1 MQIFARR
8 EGCEYLSNHPCCI
21 FCYITDSIGL
31 APVSILLL
39 PHWLCPDKSF
49 FENTTL
55 GVSHYETARQRLR
68 RRPRP
73 HRSTRL
79 HPDLLRLLPEQRHSR
94 PRQLPPHPQ
103 LRSRRSQRLR
113 PRNYQVIPHTAIWN

>member
-21 FCYITDSIGL
+21 LHYITDSIGL

-55 GVSHYETARQRLR
+55 GVSHYETARPRSR
-68 RRPRP
+68 RRPRR
-73 HRSTRL
+73 HRCSRL
-79 HPDLLRLLPEQRHSR
+79 HPDLLRLLPEQGQRR
-94 PRQLPPHPQ
+94 QGQLPPRSD
-103 LRSRRSQRLR
+103 LRSG
-113 PRNYQVIPHTAIWN
+113 

>member
-21 FCYITDSIGL
+21 LHYITDYIGL

-73 HRSTRL
+73 HRSSRL
-79 HPDLLRLLPEQRHSR
+79 HPHLLRLLPEQRHIRQS
-94 PRQLPPHPQ
+94 QLPP
-103 LRSRRSQRLR
+103 RSYLLSPESKCRRYRHNQ
-113 PRNYQVIPHTAIWN
+113 AI